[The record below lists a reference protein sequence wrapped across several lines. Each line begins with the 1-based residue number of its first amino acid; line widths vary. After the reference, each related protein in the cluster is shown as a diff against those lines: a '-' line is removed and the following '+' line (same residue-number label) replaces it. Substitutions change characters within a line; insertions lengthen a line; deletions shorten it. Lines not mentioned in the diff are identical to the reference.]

1 MHIFLN
7 KTNDE
12 QSWTLERLNLA
23 ILEAIKDD
31 VILKALIFRKISKLY
46 NKATLEQLQLKFNF
60 VDKNIYTVVDSFQ
73 VSLPT
78 ENPLWLKLLMSS
90 ILINYQN
97 IK

>member
-31 VILKALIFRKISKLY
+31 VILKALILEKFLSLQQSNFRAV
-46 NKATLEQLQLKFNF
+46 ATKFNF
-60 VDKNIYTVVDSFQ
+60 LIRI
-73 VSLPT
+73 
-78 ENPLWLKLLMSS
+78 S
-90 ILINYQN
+90 IL
-97 IK
+97 